1 MSPHRKCLSGNT
13 DTTAFSLN
21 SIKFSDTKKADTFCV
36 DFLAEVISF
45 ISGSSIFYLGRTSF
59 PERYVTSILKEFQY
73 FLVLYAPLY
82 TIIVKIQVTS

>member
-1 MSPHRKCLSGNT
+1 MNMPAIRISEILHNIFFLLLY
-13 DTTAFSLN
+13 AE
-21 SIKFSDTKKADTFCV
+21 KADTFCV